1 MFTGEATGSKLG
13 IIAGA
18 SHPVQSCPRYSTGAS
33 GQSRSPV
40 GPILLVHQIL
50 LQMPEA
56 ASWFLIPPMLRCPPI
71 IPASSPEVG
80 GRAAESAG
88 CHAVSIHEESS
99 NCLPFQLPGEDS
111 AARTGRKPDRGLI
124 GATPR
129 VRPGNHVLPCDE
141 REYGRPAGAGQRSS
155 LPL

>member
-56 ASWFLIPPMLRCPPI
+56 ASWFLTPPMLRCSDHCCLL
-71 IPASSPEVG
+71 AG
-80 GRAAESAG
+80 GG
-88 CHAVSIHEESS
+88 G
-99 NCLPFQLPGEDS
+99 Q
-111 AARTGRKPDRGLI
+111 GRGKR
-124 GATPR
+124 R
-129 VRPGNHVLPCDE
+129 VPSGVDP
-141 REYGRPAGAGQRSS
+141 
-155 LPL
+155 